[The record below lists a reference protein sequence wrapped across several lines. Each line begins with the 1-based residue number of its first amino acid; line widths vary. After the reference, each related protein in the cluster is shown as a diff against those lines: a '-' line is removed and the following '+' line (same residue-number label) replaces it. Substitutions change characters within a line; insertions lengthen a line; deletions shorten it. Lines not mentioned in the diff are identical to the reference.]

1 MNFPQV
7 KYMHWAKTTPVHYQ
21 YNLCASGINIL
32 ATPEELKLSATD
44 IQLTGDNF
52 YGYPP
57 LRAEISK
64 WYNVPEKNIMI
75 TQGTSLANFLVAAA
89 LIQPGDEVIVEKP
102 TYEPMLTIFEPLGA
116 VIRRIERKPENKF
129 LVDMNELKKTIT
141 AKTKL
146 IVLATLHN
154 PSGIRLPEEQLREIG
169 KTAASVGAMV
179 MVDEVYQDFLGE
191 TMPPAFLLGG
201 NFITTSSLTKV
212 YGLGGLRVGWI
223 FAPEHL
229 VKRCYEVNNNMGVN
243 DPFPSDHL
251 GYVLMKNGG
260 AKLIAQRARER
271 AKKHWVIAKE
281 FLDSRDDLSIVTP
294 DAGIICYPRFTGK
307 VSSKAFAE
315 HIQSKYNTVIGPG
328 YFFEDDG
335 GFRLGFGCEED
346 VLREG
351 LVRLGQA
358 LNDFRKG

>member
-1 MNFPQV
+1 
-7 KYMHWAKTTPVHYQ
+7 MHWAKTTPVQYQ
-21 YNLCASGINIL
+21 YNLCLSGIGIL
-32 ATPEELKLSATD
+32 ATPEELKLSAND
-44 IQLTGDNF
+44 IVLTGNNF

-64 WYNVPEKNIMI
+64 WYSVPEKNIMI

-116 VIRRIERKPENKF
+116 VIRRVERRPKNKF
-129 LVDMNELKKTIT
+129 LVDMTELKKSIT

-169 KTAASVGAMV
+169 KAAASVGAMV

-191 TMPPAFLLGG
+191 MIPPAFLLGD

-223 FAPEHL
+223 FAPEQL

-243 DPFPSDHL
+243 DPIPSDHL

-271 AKKHWVIAKE
+271 AKKHWAIVKE
-281 FLDSRDDLSIVTP
+281 FLDSRKDLSVVTP
-294 DAGIICYPRFTGK
+294 DGGIICYPRFTSK
-307 VSSKAFAE
+307 ISSKEFAE
-315 HIQSKYNTVIGPG
+315 HLQSKYNTVVGPG

-335 GFRLGFGCEED
+335 GFRLGFGCEEQM
-346 VLREG
+346 LRDG